1 MTGLRRFGLVALVF
15 LLAGA
20 AWPQEAV
27 DEEAGG
33 LQEDE
38 DRARIEWADDLRYDP
53 AEGMYH
59 LTGNVVFSHQDITLY
74 CDEATYDYDENSA
87 VATGNPRIESEDTTI
102 TGTVIEADFDD
113 EVATIA
119 DNVTIVT
126 QRRRPEGEEPP
137 PEDEEPRDLEEY
149 RYKKTT
155 ITCERIVYEYNEDIK
170 RATLTGRIKAVQED
184 KTAYADQAVY
194 EELEDIITLTGHVR
208 VVTDHGD
215 EFRCPKAVISVE
227 EDWIRA
233 EQVTG
238 VGRRRPEEN
247 EGAQAPAEEAPPTEE
262 APTEEAPPPEE
273 TPPAEGGGAG
283 G

>member
-262 APTEEAPPPEE
+262 APTEEVPPPEE